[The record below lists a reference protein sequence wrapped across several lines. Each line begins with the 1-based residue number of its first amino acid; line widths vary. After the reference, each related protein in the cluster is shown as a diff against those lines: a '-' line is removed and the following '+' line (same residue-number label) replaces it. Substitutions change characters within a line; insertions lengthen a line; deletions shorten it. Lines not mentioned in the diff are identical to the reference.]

1 MALFKSLRD
10 IKHNKLLTGVNDSV
24 VTAVFDPK
32 EIKEARE
39 GELLYKTGDTSNSIY
54 LVLKGEVKLKFPS
67 HSYVSTKIH
76 NDFFGEKELVEETK
90 RVSSAMAF
98 SKLVYYKID
107 KASLGNLLKKNSSIE
122 DNLKKFGEFKLPE
135 ISVETEK
142 KINITERDKPVSF
155 RVFSNGN
162 KLEED
167 KSFEKEPPPV
177 LTQQILPDLESIENS
192 LEEEDIILDEDN
204 IELEKALEKLQQM
217 NVEPPEN
224 DLEEVIEENED
235 EKNKDFPPSIEKNS
249 EVQYEPKPIEEPLP
263 SLKVQE
269 PINPVNVETGINREI
284 VRRILH
290 SLNVIYSGISITE
303 LVKNTKRALRDLTN
317 CESVDIVFVDEKLSK
332 MFKVITKG
340 GKSKN
345 EYFEFG
351 EGLTGFCASQKST
364 INYDRPT
371 EDDRFNPK
379 IDHPGSSGLK
389 RILYFPII
397 SDVGETVAV
406 LQTARDNNKF
416 TEDDIWCLTMISK
429 HMETAISKTKT
440 LEEMLSSEKLN
451 LGKKLSEIITKEIHI
466 PIDIVDSYV
475 KILHSKNLPAEVDD
489 LIRMIQKQTVSV
501 IEVSDSIL
509 NTLVDEIALT
519 DSKVHFNEFIDD
531 VLELLSEYCESKEV
545 KLFKKIGDGAVVEID
560 RSKLYTAILQFI
572 KASVADSRT
581 GDRIYFSSELTGDSI
596 SVNIQNEGKGVIV
609 FPEGD
614 LFDYFYSNDKIKEEE
629 VSILLAKKIVDA
641 HSGQVEVES
650 VKGVGSTIKI
660 ILPVA
665 Q

>member
-10 IKHNKLLTGVNDSV
+10 IKHNKLLSGVNDAVITS
-24 VTAVFDPK
+24 VFDPK
-32 EIKEARE
+32 EIREARE

-54 LVLKGEVKLKFPS
+54 LILKGEVKLKFPS

-76 NDFFGEKELVEETK
+76 NDFFGEKEMVEETK

-98 SKLVYYKID
+98 SRLIYYKID
-107 KASLGNLLKKNSSIE
+107 KATLGKLLKKNSSIE

-135 ISVETEK
+135 TSVETEK
-142 KINITERDKPVSF
+142 KINITERDRPVSF

-167 KSFEKEPPPV
+167 KSGEKETPPV

-192 LEEEDIILDEDN
+192 LEEEEDIILNEDN
-204 IELEKALEKLQQM
+204 IELEKALEKLQEM
-217 NVEPPEN
+217 NVEPFED
-224 DLEEVIEENED
+224 DLEEVIEENEENEPAD
-235 EKNKDFPPSIEKNS
+235 EVNS
-249 EVQYEPKPIEEPLP
+249 ELPEEPKEKIIP
-263 SLKVQE
+263 SLKIEEQKNQLNIE
-269 PINPVNVETGINREI
+269 NGINREI

-290 SLNVIYSGISITE
+290 SLNVIYSGISTTE
-303 LVKNTKRALRDLTN
+303 LVKNTKRALKDLTN
-317 CESVDIVFVDEKLSK
+317 CESADIVFVDEKLSK
-332 MFKVITKG
+332 MFKVTTKG

-345 EYFEFG
+345 EYFELG

-364 INYDRPT
+364 INYERPT

-416 TEDDIWCLTMISK
+416 AEDDIWCLTMISK
-429 HMETAISKTKT
+429 QMETAISKTKT
-440 LEEMLSSEKLN
+440 LEEILSSEKLN
-451 LGKKLSEIITKEIHI
+451 LGKKLTEIITKEIHI
-466 PIDIVDSYV
+466 PIDIVDGYV
-475 KILHSKNLPAEVDD
+475 KILHSKNLPAEADD
-489 LIRMIQKQTVSV
+489 LIRMIQKQTASV
-501 IEVSDSIL
+501 IEVTDSIL
-509 NTLVDEIALT
+509 KALVDEIVLA

-531 VLELLSEYCESKEV
+531 VLELLSEYCESNDV
-545 KLFKKIGDGAVVEID
+545 KLFKKIGDGAVVDID

-572 KASVADSRT
+572 KSSVSDSRT
-581 GDRIYFSSELTGDSI
+581 GDRIYFSSELIGESI

-614 LFDYFYSNDKIKEEE
+614 LLDYFYSNDKIKEDE
-629 VSILLAKKIVDA
+629 VYILLAKKIVAA

-660 ILPVA
+660 TLPVA